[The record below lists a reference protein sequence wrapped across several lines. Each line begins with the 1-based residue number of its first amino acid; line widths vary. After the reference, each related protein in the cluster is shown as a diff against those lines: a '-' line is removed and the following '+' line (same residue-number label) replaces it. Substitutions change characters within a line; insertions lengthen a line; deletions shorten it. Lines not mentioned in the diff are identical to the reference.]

1 MVSLQFAQ
9 MTDPRSKQPAH
20 IQPRILVLATGGTIA
35 GMAGSA
41 TRHEYRPGQIGIE
54 DWLERIAEFGLEA
67 QLTGRQIANIGS
79 EDIDSDIWT
88 ALHREISA
96 AIEDDAVD
104 GIVVTHGTDTA
115 EETAFLLDLTLPA
128 AKPVVLVG
136 AMRPADAV
144 GSDGLRNFV
153 NAVRVASDA
162 QASGRGVLVVMGD
175 RVLAAR
181 DARKVRTRGTDDAF
195 RGFPRG
201 SVGLV
206 TPSAL
211 EWFGN
216 PWRQGGGPRFA
227 YAHDLP
233 EVPILYIAAGIKPDL
248 VDTILTG
255 NPRGVVIAGVGE
267 GNMPGALRER
277 LIERAKAGLV
287 VVRASRVDEGLVDRE
302 PEDGPNGFVAA
313 RALNPQKSRILLML
327 MLAAGEDD
335 LSVIQAAFDN
345 P

>member
-1 MVSLQFAQ
+1 MSNPKL
-9 MTDPRSKQPAH
+9 
-20 IQPRILVLATGGTIA
+20 IVLATGGTIA

-41 TRHEYRPGQIGIE
+41 TRHEYRPGQISIA
-54 DWLERIAEFGLEA
+54 DWLDTVAEFGLPA
-67 QLTGRQIANIGS
+67 DLAGKQIANIGS
-79 EDIDSDIWT
+79 EDMGPEVWT
-88 ALHREISA
+88 ALHREINA
-96 AIEDDAVD
+96 AMADDSVD

-128 AKPVVLVG
+128 TKPVVIVG

-153 NAVRVASDA
+153 NAVRVASDPEA
-162 QASGRGVLVVMGD
+162 GGRGVLLVMGD

-201 SVGLV
+201 SIGLV
-206 TPSAL
+206 TPAAL

-216 PWRQGGGPRFA
+216 PWREGEPPRYA
-227 YAHDLP
+227 YSGTLP
-233 EVPILYIAAGIKPDL
+233 EVPILYIGAGMTPQV
-248 VDTILTG
+248 VDRILPETPTG
-255 NPRGVVIAGVGE
+255 IIIAGAGE
-267 GNMPGALRER
+267 GNMPQAIRER
-277 LIERAKAGLV
+277 LVQLAKSGLI

-302 PEDGPNGFVAA
+302 PEDDPNGFVAA
-313 RALNPQKSRILLML
+313 RALNPQKSRVLLQL
-327 MLAAGEDD
+327 LIANKEGD
-335 LSVIQAAFDN
+335 LNTVQAAFDN